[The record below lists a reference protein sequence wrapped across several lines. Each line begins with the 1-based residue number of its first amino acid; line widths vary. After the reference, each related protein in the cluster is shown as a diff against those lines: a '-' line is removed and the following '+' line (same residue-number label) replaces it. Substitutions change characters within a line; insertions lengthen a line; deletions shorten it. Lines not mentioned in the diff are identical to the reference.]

1 MIFVGNIKK
10 HKGLKTLL
18 KAFELLKRDGS
29 NLKLI
34 IVGNQKNFRTKDKEV
49 INLLE
54 NQNLNKDI
62 IFTGYVKDEEL
73 KKLIAEARIL
83 IQPSLYEGFGIPP
96 LEALALGTNAI
107 VSDIEIFKEIYSDLP
122 VTFFKVNDEEDLKS
136 KVQNMDKK
144 RENLNIFFNRYNYK
158 QCGQIIKDYLLG

>member
-1 MIFVGNIKK
+1 M
-10 HKGLKTLL
+10 
-18 KAFELLKRDGS
+18 
-29 NLKLI
+29 
-34 IVGNQKNFRTKDKEV
+34 
-49 INLLE
+49 
-54 NQNLNKDI
+54 
-62 IFTGYVKDEEL
+62 